1 MRSTLFATFL
11 STTCLIG
18 VPVFADVT
26 PEEVWENY
34 QSMMTSM
41 GMDITAEESREGD
54 TLVVRNMVYGMDIP
68 NPTGPITS
76 TSTVPE
82 IRFQALS
89 GGKVGI
95 EYAAPITSISRVPA
109 NPVLDMPGYE
119 TRVDMSFGGVTEVSG
134 VKNDMRY
141 TMDGSSM
148 TMKSVPAMVEGVAL
162 QPGVDMSIEGIV
174 GSYTV
179 LRDGDAMSSDMDF
192 TAARMTYGFEPFET
206 EGTTVEMATSA
217 TDLRG
222 SGTMSFSGAKGAD
235 TFATII
241 GESSMDIELSS
252 GPSTAM
258 IKVSGDEAGGDMEL
272 TSTSGTTT
280 LNFTLGGGA
289 AGYKINAKDML
300 VSVAGAQIP
309 GQQVQFGLGS
319 MTTGVLFPL
328 KAADA
333 PQAYELEIGLEELA
347 LPDLAWMIAD
357 PTNQLPHD
365 PATLKLHFAGTLT
378 NKMDLF
384 DLKALENM
392 GPNSPS
398 PMAVNTVEI
407 PEIFLSLAGATIAG
421 TGAGKFLDKEPA
433 VPGGMPP
440 FAGTMSLNL
449 KGVTDLINKLTAS
462 GILPQDQSMM
472 AQMMLGMFTLP
483 GDQEGE
489 LVSDLEMTEDGAI
502 LANGQPLPF

>member
-11 STTCLIG
+11 SSTCLIG
-18 VPVFADVT
+18 VPAFADVT

-34 QSMMTSM
+34 QSMMAAM

-68 NPTGPITS
+68 NPAGAVSTTS
-76 TSTVPE
+76 TAPE

-95 EYAAPITSISRVPA
+95 EYTAPITSISRVPA

-119 TRVDMSFGGVTEVSG
+119 TRVDMTFGGVTEVSG

-141 TMDGSSM
+141 TMDGGSM
-148 TMKSVPAMVEGVAL
+148 TMKSAPAVVEGVTL
-162 QPGVDMSIEGIV
+162 QPSVDMSIEGIV
-174 GSYTV
+174 GSYTM
-179 LRDGDAMSSDMDF
+179 LRNGDALSSDMDF

-222 SGTMSFSGAKGAD
+222 SGTMSLSGAKGAD
-235 TFATII
+235 AFATII
-241 GESSMDIELSS
+241 GGSTMDIDLSS
-252 GPSTAM
+252 DASTAM
-258 IKVSGDEAGGDMEL
+258 IRVLDEEAGDDMEL
-272 TSTSGTTT
+272 TSTSGSST
-280 LNFTLGGGA
+280 LNFALNDGA
-289 AGYKINAKDML
+289 VGYAAHAKDML

-309 GQQVQFGLGS
+309 GQQIQFGLGS
-319 MTTGVLFPL
+319 MTAGVLFPL
-328 KAADA
+328 KAGDA

-347 LPDLAWMIAD
+347 LPELAWMIAD
-357 PTNQLPHD
+357 PTGQLPHD

-384 DLKALENM
+384 DFNALENM
-392 GPNSPS
+392 EPDSP
-398 PMAVNTVEI
+398 PRMAVNTVEI

-433 VPGGMPP
+433 MPGGMPP

-462 GILPQDQSMM
+462 GILPQEESTM

-483 GDQEGE
+483 GEKEGE